1 MKPLNKILSKEVF
14 IQRREK
20 LLAQIPTNSL
30 VLQPAADLV
39 TRSRDTEF
47 PFRQNSD
54 FFYLTGFTEPKA
66 WLLMIKLPEGNQSLL
81 FNQPKKLEEEI
92 WTGYRLGQ
100 EAAPDALGVDAAF
113 SLDELDQQ
121 LGQLLGKVEQV
132 YLPFDCQVSY
142 AKFTQGRQ
150 EARKIYKRL
159 TQLPNKLE
167 DLSSLLGEM
176 RLIKQPE
183 EIALIK
189 EACAISAAGHLKAM
203 ESAQAGLYE
212 YQLQAVL
219 EAEFAY
225 RGASFPAYT
234 SIVGAGAN
242 ACVLHYV
249 ENSSQLKDGDLVLID
264 AGAEYQGYAG
274 DITRTFPVSGKF
286 SPQQAQLYNLVL
298 EANKL
303 AISLTKPNASLNALH
318 QAVVNYLI
326 TGLVKLGL
334 LTGSLE
340 EELQATNYQR
350 FFMHGTSHWLGLDVH
365 DVGSYLVNGESR
377 PLEEGMIF
385 TIEPG
390 LYIQAADTSVSEEWR
405 GIGIRI
411 EDNVLVT
418 ATGAEV
424 LTQAVPKEIAEIEA
438 LMAHQR

>member
-1 MKPLNKILSKEVF
+1 MPPVTTKLVSLSKDVF
-14 IQRREK
+14 IERRQR
-20 LLAQIPTNSL
+20 LLNQLPNNSL
-30 VLQPAADLV
+30 VLQPAADLA

-66 WLLMIKLPEGNQSLL
+66 WLVLVKASEGSQSLL
-81 FNQPKKLEEEI
+81 FNQPKVLEEEI

-100 EAAPDALGVDAAF
+100 EAAIEALGVDKAF
-113 SLDELDQQ
+113 SLSELDQQ
-121 LGQLLGKVEQV
+121 LGKLLGKVETV
-132 YLPFDCQVSY
+132 FLPFDCQLSYQQVS
-142 AKFTQGRQ
+142 QGRQ
-150 EARKIYKRL
+150 VARGIYKRL
-159 TQLPNKLE
+159 TQLPTKLE
-167 DLSSLLGEM
+167 DLSFLLGEM

-183 EIALIK
+183 EIELLK
-189 EACAISAAGHLKAM
+189 HACAISAAGHLKAM
-203 ESAQAGLYE
+203 QAAKAGLYE
-212 YQLQAVL
+212 YQLQALL

-225 RGASFPAYT
+225 QGASFPAYT

-249 ENSSQLKDGDLVLID
+249 ENSSQLKEGDLVLID

-286 SPQQAQLYNLVL
+286 SPQQAQLYSLVL
-298 EANKL
+298 KANKL
-303 AISLTKPNASLNALH
+303 AINLVKPGATLAAIHAEVVKCLT
-318 QAVVNYLI
+318 
-326 TGLVKLGL
+326 TGLVELGL

-340 EELQATNYQR
+340 EELKATNYQR
-350 FFMHGTSHWLGLDVH
+350 FFMHGTGHWLGLDVH
-365 DVGSYLVNGESR
+365 DAGSYLINGEAR
-377 PLEEGMIF
+377 PLEAGMVF

-411 EDNVLVT
+411 EDNILVT

-424 LTQAVPKEIAEIEA
+424 LTSQVPKELAEVEKICN
-438 LMAHQR
+438 